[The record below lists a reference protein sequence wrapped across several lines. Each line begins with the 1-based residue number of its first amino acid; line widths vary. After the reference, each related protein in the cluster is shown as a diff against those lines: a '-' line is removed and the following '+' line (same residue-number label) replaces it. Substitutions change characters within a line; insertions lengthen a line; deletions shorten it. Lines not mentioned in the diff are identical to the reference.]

1 MGAARRQ
8 GRVLAAIGATAVFGV
23 LAAGCGSSGDADTAA
38 SGSEDVVEV
47 DIEDVGPADSGGSS
61 EDQNRKLLAGALGG
75 KDTVVC
81 DFTEAGT
88 AGKMY
93 IQGESK
99 FRFEGLSEDGPILMV
114 RDGDT
119 LYMWEPNAAA
129 GLAINVASQGAG
141 DEVINPQDLE
151 DSGAVNDLQCEK
163 YTGDMAILSA
173 PEDVEFSSL
182 EDMLGGA
189 MNREQIEKIFGGAGE
204 N

>member
-8 GRVLAAIGATAVFGV
+8 SRVLAVLGATVAFGV
-23 LAAGCGSSGDADTAA
+23 LAAGCGSSGDADAAA

-47 DIEDVGPADSGGSS
+47 EDVGSADSGGSG
-61 EDQNRKLLAGALGG
+61 EDKNRKLLAGALGGG

-81 DFTEAGT
+81 DFTEAG
-88 AGKMY
+88 AEGKMY

-99 FRFEGLSEDGPILMV
+99 FRFEGLSEDGPIQMV

-119 LYMWEPNAAA
+119 LYMWEPNASA
-129 GLAINVASQGAG
+129 GLAINVAGQGAG
-141 DEVINPQDLE
+141 DEVINPLDLE
-151 DSGAVNDLQCEK
+151 DSGAVNDLRCEK

-173 PEDVEFSSL
+173 PEGVEFSSL

-189 MNREQIEKIFGGAGE
+189 MDPEQMEKIFGGAGE